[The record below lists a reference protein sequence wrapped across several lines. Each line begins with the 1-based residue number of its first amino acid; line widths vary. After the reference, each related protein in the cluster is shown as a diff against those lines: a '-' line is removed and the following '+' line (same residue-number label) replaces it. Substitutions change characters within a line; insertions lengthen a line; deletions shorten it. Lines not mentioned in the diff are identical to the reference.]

1 MNSKLLNLI
10 RQWTKKSLGW
20 NQSILYFQ
28 QGIKYFCWY
37 SLKYDFHKVSAG
49 INVSRKFLLAKTLKV
64 ICRRPAKINSAEKC
78 RRQIVVA
85 FSFLKILKW
94 FPFSQSALSKVKQ
107 GLIKIKILFA
117 NKVILKSILW
127 LWCAW
132 VSTDK
137 YKQRHTDFSVS
148 RFIGKSISWK
158 KSQANG
164 WDLGQFSLV
173 LFTQKHL

>member
-1 MNSKLLNLI
+1 MLHWNVHTMYIVNKNAVNSKLLNLI
-10 RQWTKKSLGW
+10 RQWTKKSLGC

-28 QGIKYFCWY
+28 QGIKYICWY

-94 FPFSQSALSKVKQ
+94 FPFSQCAVSKARSDKNKDTVWKPKLDLAFNNVKP
-107 GLIKIKILFA
+107 KDRYF
-117 NKVILKSILW
+117 
-127 LWCAW
+127 
-132 VSTDK
+132 
-137 YKQRHTDFSVS
+137 
-148 RFIGKSISWK
+148 
-158 KSQANG
+158 
-164 WDLGQFSLV
+164 V
-173 LFTQKHL
+173 LD

>member
-1 MNSKLLNLI
+1 M
-10 RQWTKKSLGW
+10 
-20 NQSILYFQ
+20 YFQ
-28 QGIKYFCWY
+28 QGIKYFFWY

-94 FPFSQSALSKVKQ
+94 FPFSQSAFSKARSDKNKDTVCKQ
-107 GLIKIKILFA
+107 KLR
-117 NKVILKSILW
+117 VILRSILW

-158 KSQANG
+158 GFQANG

-173 LFTQKHL
+173 LFTQKHLQRRIFN